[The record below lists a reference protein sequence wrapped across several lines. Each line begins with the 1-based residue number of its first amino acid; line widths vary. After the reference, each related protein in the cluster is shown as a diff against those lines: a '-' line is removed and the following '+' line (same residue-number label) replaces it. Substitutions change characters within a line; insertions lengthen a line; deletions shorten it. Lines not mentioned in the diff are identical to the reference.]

1 MSIKQTTPQ
10 SKINRY
16 IGERVERI
24 KKAIIYNLRYIGE
37 ACVNA
42 ARDSGSYTDRTG
54 NLRSS
59 VGYVI
64 VCDGKI
70 MEPSDFDVVKEGGK
84 GAKEGARFAKEAARQ
99 FPEGIVLI
107 VVAGMNYAAYVS
119 ARGYDVIDSAELLA
133 DKLVPQMLHRL
144 GFK

>member
-10 SKINRY
+10 SEINRY
-16 IGERVERI
+16 IDERVERI

-70 MEPSDFDVVKEGGK
+70 MEASDFDVVKEGGK

-119 ARGYDVIDSAELLA
+119 ARGYDAIDSAELLA

>member
-1 MSIKQTTPQ
+1 MGIKQTTPQ
-10 SKINRY
+10 SEINRY
-16 IGERVERI
+16 IDERVERI

-70 MEPSDFDVVKEGGK
+70 METSDFDVVKEGGK

>member
-10 SKINRY
+10 SEINRY
-16 IGERVERI
+16 IDERFERI

-70 MEPSDFDVVKEGGK
+70 MEASDFDVVKEGGK

>member
-10 SKINRY
+10 SEINRY
-16 IGERVERI
+16 IDERLERI

-70 MEPSDFDVVKEGGK
+70 MESSDFDVVKEGGK
-84 GAKEGARFAKEAARQ
+84 GTKEGARFAKELARQ